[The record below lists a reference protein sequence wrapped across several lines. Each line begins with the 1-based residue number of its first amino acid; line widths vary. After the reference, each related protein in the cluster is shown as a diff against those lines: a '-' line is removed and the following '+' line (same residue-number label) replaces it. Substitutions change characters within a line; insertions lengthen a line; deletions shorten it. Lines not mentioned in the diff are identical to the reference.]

1 MSYIKRDPKPRYVCM
16 PFTAFSFPFS
26 VWEGK
31 ESDYPYNKL
40 IGVASTRRGAMRL
53 ARKAER
59 QSTEPEH
66 REQPTIWRSYEPSGP
81 PDA

>member
-1 MSYIKRDPKPRYVCM
+1 MTYIKQSPARLPGWL
-16 PFTAFSFPFS
+16 TLSFPFS

-40 IGVASTRRGAMRL
+40 IGMASTRRGAMRL

-66 REQPTIWRSYEPSGP
+66 RERPTIWRSYEPAGP